1 VGSLEGT
8 RQDLGID
15 ADRPG
20 DAGVWPPAASPR
32 SAPVRALLVG
42 VGTISLGLGLIG
54 ILVPVLPTTPF
65 LLLAAACYARASQ
78 RLYGWLLGQP
88 SLGPIVVEWRRS
100 RSLPP
105 GVKARALLAVALTF
119 GISIVLVDPL
129 LLRLGLALCGAIVA
143 SFLLRIPTA
152 ADA

>member
-1 VGSLEGT
+1 M
-8 RQDLGID
+8 RQRPSVD

-20 DAGVWPPAASPR
+20 DAGASPRAGSAR

-42 VGTISLGLGLIG
+42 IGTISLVLGVIG
-54 ILVPVLPTTPF
+54 ILVPILPTTPF
-65 LLLAAACYARASQ
+65 LLLAAACYARASE

-105 GVKARALLAVALTF
+105 GVKARALLAVAVTF
-119 GISIVLVDPL
+119 GLSIVLVDVL
-129 LLRLGLALCGAIVA
+129 LLRLGLALCAIVV
-143 SFLLRIPTA
+143 STFLLRIPTA
-152 ADA
+152 ADT